1 MIVSPDDTFSAREAA
16 EFLRKSE
23 RQIQRYLAEG
33 RLHGKRPNGRWQI
46 TALSLWKFQGIEQ
59 EMQEIWI
66 DYCVRM
72 SKNEIE

>member
-59 EMQEIWI
+59 EMQSICV

-72 SKNEIE
+72 SKNDDE

>member
-1 MIVSPDDTFSAREAA
+1 MIVAPDEIYTTPEAA

-23 RQIQRYLAEG
+23 RQVQRYLKDG
-33 RLHGKRPNGRWQI
+33 RLKAQWRNGRWQI

-59 EMQEIWI
+59 EMQSIWV

-72 SKNEIE
+72 SENDGE